1 MIASR
6 SPETGIASGPAR
18 GVLPVVCVA
27 LFQLAPSLIVR
38 EQFKSRNCC
47 VFLSLSHAR
56 AHEFCIFICSYE
68 IILFD
73 GDVVQCASLVSLRL
87 ILKNG
92 FLLPSK
98 MSIDFRSILLQSSL
112 VIRFKRSVLRN
123 FIFIFQMKM
132 TSFKIGFYVPS
143 MSPSICNSLGF
154 FFLLGFFYSWCY
166 KITMRRQKKRL
177 RRCKATNRRRRK
189 KKKIIVMS

>member
-38 EQFKSRNCC
+38 EQFESRNNCC
-47 VFLSLSHAR
+47 VCTLSLTRALTYFVFVHIRLFYLTATWFNAR
-56 AHEFCIFICSYE
+56 HLS
-68 IILFD
+68 LF
-73 GDVVQCASLVSLRL
+73 RL

-112 VIRFKRSVLRN
+112 VICFKRSMLRN
-123 FIFIFQMKM
+123 FIFQMKM
-132 TSFKIGFYVPS
+132 TSFKIGFYGPS
-143 MSPSICNSLGF
+143 MSPSICNSFWLF
-154 FFLLGFFYSWCY
+154 FFFWVSFIPGAI
-166 KITMRRQKKRL
+166 K
-177 RRCKATNRRRRK
+177 
-189 KKKIIVMS
+189 